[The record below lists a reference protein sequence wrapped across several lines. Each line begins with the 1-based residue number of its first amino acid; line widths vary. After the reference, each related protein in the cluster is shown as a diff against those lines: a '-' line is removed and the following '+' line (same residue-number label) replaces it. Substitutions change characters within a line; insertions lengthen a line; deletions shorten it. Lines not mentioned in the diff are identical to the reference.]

1 MMSISRL
8 KWYLGNQIPIAW
20 LLLIRFR
27 AKLLTALAGIV
38 FATVLIHVQFG
49 LRAALFQS
57 SITIFQQ
64 FNADAVI
71 ISKTTVGSTSLQ
83 PFDRTRLSAF
93 DRYPEVVATMPVRYK
108 FVRWRFPGLA
118 QSRLAIMLGF
128 NPKARVFNQQDII
141 DKQDILNLPG
151 RILYDELSRK
161 EFGPISQEFNKGR
174 RVIVYINKKRAL
186 VSGLVKMGTS
196 FSYDASFITSLTTFQ
211 DLASTDPESMEIGL
225 IKLAPGVEAGNFLA
239 SLKDTIPEDIQIFTL
254 KDFLN
259 FEQTFWD
266 RSKPIGFVFAFN
278 ATLGFVV
285 GMLILYQ
292 ILYTDVSSH
301 LSDFST
307 MLALSFTYN
316 RIRLIV
322 FQESLMLTIIGYP
335 IGIAGSILL
344 FDLINKITG
353 LGVYMSI
360 DRALMCFV
368 VILLMSTC
376 SAFLAMKKLDEAN
389 PIEVFE

>member
-1 MMSISRL
+1 MSMSRIS
-8 KWYLGNQIPIAW
+8 WYLGDKIPIAW

-57 SITIFQQ
+57 SITIFQS

-83 PFDRTRLSAF
+83 PFDRVRLSAF
-93 DRYPEVVATMPVRYK
+93 DRYPEVVATTPVRYK
-108 FVRWRFPGLA
+108 FVRWRFPGLP

-128 NPKARVFNQQDII
+128 DPKLQVFNLTDII
-141 DKQDILNLPG
+141 QKQDSLTLPG

-161 EFGPISQEFNKGR
+161 EFGPVSQEFNKGR
-174 RVIVYINKKRAL
+174 RVIVFINKKRAL
-186 VSGLVKMGTS
+186 VSGLVRMGTS
-196 FSYDASFITSLTTFQ
+196 FSYDASFLTSLTTFE
-211 DLASTDPESMEIGL
+211 DLANTGPDSMEIGL
-225 IKLAPGVEAGNFLA
+225 IKLVPGVDVQSFLA
-239 SLKDTIPEDIQIFTL
+239 SLQDSIPEDVQVLSL

-259 FEQTFWD
+259 FEQNFWD

-307 MLALSFTYN
+307 MLALAFTYN
-316 RIRLIV
+316 RIRMIV

-335 IGIAGSILL
+335 IGIAGSIFL
-344 FDLINKITG
+344 FDLINKFTG
-353 LGVYMSI
+353 LGVFMSL
-360 DRALMCFV
+360 DRALICFAI
-368 VILLMSTC
+368 ILLMSTC
-376 SAFLAMKKLDEAN
+376 SAFLAMKKLDDAN